1 MTHQSAVVLLCFAK
15 LWIHGHLLCCGPF
28 AHISYILWGCFT
40 GTRTILWLHHC
51 QWSKSEEYGQTNT
64 DIKSMQHS
72 SKCVLF
78 LRYTIL
84 QKRKQAPGLM
94 QYPTLLSNA
103 LQLQRGY
110 QWGHLRLIVGKEY
123 CTDWD
128 ATNAIVSY
136 YNIVNVPWKQW
147 LCYRIGDF
155 LQNPHNR
162 NTTVHLLW

>member
-1 MTHQSAVVLLCFAK
+1 MQWFCCA
-15 LWIHGHLLCCGPF
+15 LLCCGYMATSCVVVHLPIF
-28 AHISYILWGCFT
+28 LIFFGVASLALGQSYDCTIASEISLKNMGKLILISNQCN
-40 GTRTILWLHHC
+40 RAL
-51 QWSKSEEYGQTNT
+51 
-64 DIKSMQHS
+64 
-72 SKCVLF
+72 KCVLF

-103 LQLQRGY
+103 LQLQKGY

-128 ATNAIVSY
+128 ATNAVVSY

-147 LCYRIGDF
+147 FCYRIGDF